1 MFHNGPAGI
10 AYNWARQSL
19 YGITGTPTVKI
30 DGLTASSSASAYAAA
45 INTRLAVPSIIDID
59 VNMVGD
65 ENGGIAYVS
74 VTAEEAPPSGTIKVS
89 TVILEDHE
97 IASSAWGGYSGM
109 EMMWIPITAP
119 LGNSGTVLNFTGPYP
134 ETIEVSGSY
143 TLTPS
148 IHPYDN
154 LNVATYVQLT
164 GTKEM
169 LNASFIDLHDT
180 TSISDAGWAP
190 VVSSSV
196 LNAWPNPSTGAF
208 SVSSFVPQGTTGTVE
223 IFDVSGRSVEQ
234 FGAGSLETVFIEET
248 GVYFIRLTTSN
259 GEVSRRQVAV
269 IK

>member
-30 DGLTASSSASAYAAA
+30 DGLAAGSSPAGYASA

-65 ENGGIAYVS
+65 ENGGTAYVS
-74 VTAEEAPPSGTIKVS
+74 VTAEEAPPSGTIKVF

-97 IASSAWGGYSGM
+97 IATSAWGGYNGK

-134 ETIEVSGSY
+134 ETIEVSGAY
-143 TLTPS
+143 ILKPTQ
-148 IHPYDN
+148 HPYDN
-154 LNVATYVQLT
+154 LNVATYVQLM

-169 LNASFIDLHDT
+169 LNASFIALHDT
-180 TSISDAGWAP
+180 TGISGPGLVTGPA
-190 VVSSSV
+190 
-196 LNAWPNPSTGAF
+196 LNAWPNPSNGAF
-208 SVSSFVPQGTTGTVE
+208 AVSSFVPQGTTGTVE
-223 IFDVSGRSVEQ
+223 IFDVTGRSMEQ
-234 FGAGSLETVFIEET
+234 FGAGSLENVFIEET
-248 GVYFIRLTTSN
+248 GVYFIRLTTST
-259 GEVSRRQVAV
+259 GEVSRSQVAV